1 MKYPESIESLRNKL
15 EFIKDAMLV
24 EAEFDVSFDT
34 IKKFDVDDQKII
46 SCWQTVFEQFY
57 KKLNGI
63 HIIWKQGCLLKPM
76 NI

>member
-1 MKYPESIESLRNKL
+1 
-15 EFIKDAMLV
+15 MLV
-24 EAEFDVSFDT
+24 EAEFDVSLDT

-63 HIIWKQGCLLKPM
+63 HIIWKQYNGLI
-76 NI
+76 N